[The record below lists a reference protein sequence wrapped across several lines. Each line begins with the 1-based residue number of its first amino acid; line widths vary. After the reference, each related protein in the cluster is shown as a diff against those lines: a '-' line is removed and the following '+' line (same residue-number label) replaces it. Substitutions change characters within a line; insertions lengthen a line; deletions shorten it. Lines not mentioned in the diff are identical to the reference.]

1 MMEIALVTGSGRGV
15 TLPASCT
22 GKGVYIRQQGPPG
35 RCGVI
40 ELILEPATSWYSP
53 CTLSWEVTDAQIPIR
68 FIDAVISSI
77 KYVMAEE
84 AFDGDYLSGCRIR
97 VVNGAYHETD
107 SKVSCYQMATVM
119 AMREA
124 LRAAGLYTPL
134 ALGDA

>member
-1 MMEIALVTGSGRGV
+1 MMKIALVTNGGRSV
-15 TLPASCT
+15 QLQTTCT
-22 GKGVYIRQQGPPG
+22 ATGVYVRQNGPPG
-35 RCGVI
+35 RCGAI

-107 SKVSCYQMATVM
+107 SKVSCYQMASVM